1 MRRPALLPTLL
12 PTLLLTLLLTLAAR
26 PALAHAI
33 LVASTPAPNAHIKPG
48 PLAILLRYNS
58 RIDTGRC
65 KVTLQAPDRTTT
77 RLPTTAGAGPDQLTA
92 STTLSPGAYILRWQV
107 LAVDGHITRGDVR
120 FTVDAP

>member
-1 MRRPALLPTLL
+1 MRRPALLPS
-12 PTLLLTLLLTLAAR
+12 LLLTFAAG

-33 LVASTPAPNAHIKPG
+33 LVASTPAPYAHIKPG
-48 PLAILLRYNS
+48 TLLILLRYNS

-65 KVTLQAPDRTTT
+65 KVTLQAPDRTVT
-77 RLPTTAGAGPDQLTA
+77 RLPASAGAGPDQLTA
-92 STTLSPGAYILRWQV
+92 TASVSPGAYLLRWQV